1 MNQAFGRKPLHV
13 SDVTVNA
20 LALTYNTV
28 LRESSLRAMRRLP
41 GYRFMG
47 HKPGFM
53 AFDCS
58 AKCDDPRRLAS
69 GRAALWPHPRALLP
83 PPPRPC
89 LPLPLSC
96 GSPQEGALEIELGGG
111 WSREGKGFKL
121 SPQAQERC
129 GRAPRGSSFCTP
141 ERVL

>member
-69 GRAALWPHPRALLP
+69 GRAALWPHPGRCFLLLRGLAFP
-83 PPPRPC
+83 FPFLVDPHR
-89 LPLPLSC
+89 
-96 GSPQEGALEIELGGG
+96 
-111 WSREGKGFKL
+111 KG
-121 SPQAQERC
+121 P
-129 GRAPRGSSFCTP
+129 
-141 ERVL
+141 